1 MGIGS
6 IAKFYAIFVVFKP
19 KSHGMMK
26 YPIGIQTFNQ
36 IIEDH
41 YVYVDKTDLVYSL
54 IKGGKIYFLGRP
66 RRFGKSLLV
75 STLKNYFLG
84 KKELFKGLKID
95 ALEKDWLEYPVFH
108 IDFNGSDFTQGDKLA
123 EILEGIVATWEKI
136 YGRSEEFSDIGRR
149 FAHVLKRAHE
159 QTGRR
164 CVVLVDEYDKPLLDV
179 LDTGRETTV
188 DGNRVSLE
196 ERNRDVLKAFYSVF
210 KGADEDLQFVFL
222 TGVTKFSQV
231 SVFSG
236 FNQPKDISMDLRYE
250 TICGITHD
258 EMESYFAEPIASMAR
273 GYDVSV
279 DGMKDMLKCR
289 YDGYHFSKR
298 MTDVYNPFSLLNAF
312 DQQDINDY
320 WFSTG
325 TPTYLIR
332 LLNRTRE
339 NLNELTGKYY
349 EPGEFINYKATVEKP
364 LPMIYQSGYLT
375 IKDYNR
381 QRNTF
386 LLDFPNNEV
395 KKGFLTMVA
404 ANYLNPESS
413 INNSIQ
419 DMTDTLRDGNPETFR
434 QLLTSFLASI
444 PYTMRRKEDERERER
459 YFHYTFYLILRLMSI
474 YTVYTEKEQS
484 QGRVDCIIETDH
496 FVYVFEFKLDGT
508 ADAALRQIEEKGYAL
523 PYVADKR
530 KLYKIGVNFSSD
542 TGTIDDWQIIG

>member
-1 MGIGS
+1 
-6 IAKFYAIFVVFKP
+6 
-19 KSHGMMK
+19 MMK

-381 QRNTF
+381 QRDTF